1 MNLLYTSM
9 NLSPI
14 EEAMADILTKK
25 KKLVFGNKL
34 DGHDHHVFKISG
46 DAFML
51 ALRGLGLGQ
60 SILHSGGA

>member
-1 MNLLYTSM
+1 M

-14 EEAMADILTKK
+14 EEATADILTTKKK

-34 DGHDHHVFKISG
+34 DGHDRHVFKVSG

-51 ALRGLGLGQ
+51 ALRGLGSGQ

>member
-1 MNLLYTSM
+1 M

-14 EEAMADILTKK
+14 EEATADILN

-34 DGHDHHVFKISG
+34 DGHDRHVFKISG

-51 ALRGLGLGQ
+51 ALRGLGSGQ